1 MKKNKNNVR
10 KLKHFLLIVRI
21 TTVTKTYKAMMNS
34 KSEITVRT
42 QGIKGGKAKF
52 ENKGCVTL
60 CITDRG
66 QKMSDLVIDAD
77 SFSGSGQT
85 YKRREKTLINIDFE
99 NIPIFRGTINELIAR
114 LKKPVT
120 EFKQTVEFASR
131 GLVLGRLY
139 LGGEGAY
146 KAKTLKANTKKELLE
161 KATDMLLDGSLDGGM
176 GFDGLI
182 GAMLEITTITTFIV
196 NDKSFRNEER
206 EDVFIGNLTAEQIQF
221 LEETGMYV

>member
-1 MKKNKNNVR
+1 
-10 KLKHFLLIVRI
+10 
-21 TTVTKTYKAMMNS
+21 MMNN

-60 CITDRG
+60 CLTDRG

-77 SFSGSGQT
+77 SFTGSGMT

-99 NIPIFRGTINELIAR
+99 NVPIFHGTIKELVKK
-114 LKKPVT
+114 LKEKKANT
-120 EFKQTVEFASR
+120 EFKQTVEFASK

-146 KAKTLKANTKKELLE
+146 KAKTLKANSKKELIE

-196 NDKSFRNEER
+196 NDKCFRNEER
-206 EDVFIGNLTAEQIQF
+206 EDVFIGDLTAEQLQF
-221 LEETGMYV
+221 LEEAGMYV